1 MDGMWDRLEIG
12 LEHHKRVTQLA
23 LVRPLKKPC
32 GQENVF
38 YKLWRSRFFWNVS
51 NRDTSLFTF
60 FHALNGALYLC
71 VAFYDIFLVRC
82 GPLTPLALR
91 GAFPTSSLVGLSAW
105 LKRVWTLHHCKCFS
119 CQVRRFRL
127 TLFILVFWLLCSE
140 DYKRK
145 TQNFKSDL
153 THSTN
158 SVWCLSWTSNMGNL
172 EAVWCMRLHGI
183 RLGCIVYVPAVA
195 SNKYDTATNWICL
208 KLHVLSSLG
217 KLLLKPSRRLIWEHG
232 KGQGMFELYGF
243 PSCACWCD
251 TAMFA
256 LKDYRLNS
264 YWMLHVCSWPRSSQ
278 RSPIVLCGHVD

>member
-1 MDGMWDRLEIG
+1 MVLCNFAWHSMTYFWFAVALWRPWPCEAHSQHLRLWDW
-12 LEHHKRVTQLA
+12 
-23 LVRPLKKPC
+23 VRDLK
-32 GQENVF
+32 EFERFTIANVF
-38 YKLWRSRFFWNVS
+38 PVK
-51 NRDTSLFTF
+51 
-60 FHALNGALYLC
+60 C
-71 VAFYDIFLVRC
+71 VD
-82 GPLTPLALR
+82 
-91 GAFPTSSLVGLSAW
+91 SD
-105 LKRVWTLHHCKCFS
+105 
-119 CQVRRFRL
+119 

-195 SNKYDTATNWICL
+195 SNKYDTATNWICF